1 MCLHFAFCLQSI
13 AKLNLIEPL
22 LAVLFPIICDAKS
35 DDEEEEEAD
44 AESQSPSSCACQ
56 VTFLPVASLNLL

>member
-1 MCLHFAFCLQSI
+1 MQSI

-35 DDEEEEEAD
+35 DDEEEEDTD
-44 AESQSPSSCACQ
+44 AESTSPSACACQ
-56 VTFLPVASLNLL
+56 VTTL

>member
-1 MCLHFAFCLQSI
+1 LLLCLQSI

-35 DDEEEEEAD
+35 DDEEDEEAE

-56 VTFLPVASLNLL
+56 VTFWFAVALNML